1 MMTMAM
7 KMIVTKV
14 RVMKAMMNT
23 IMTMD
28 DSDDE

>member
-1 MMTMAM
+1 MTMAM
-7 KMIVTKV
+7 NMIVTTRV